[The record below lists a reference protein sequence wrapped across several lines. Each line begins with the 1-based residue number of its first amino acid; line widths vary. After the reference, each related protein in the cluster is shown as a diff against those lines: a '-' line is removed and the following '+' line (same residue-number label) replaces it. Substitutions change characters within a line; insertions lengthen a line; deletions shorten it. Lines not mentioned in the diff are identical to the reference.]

1 MIYTRY
7 AIPQN
12 SQTILRNRY
21 LYFEMCKFKNTK
33 IISCL
38 ILFLGLS
45 SFLKLTAQL
54 SVVYPAER
62 SVFQRDN
69 SNRGTISI
77 SGNLVNNADKVEARL
92 IPVVFG
98 QGTGTDWITIDS
110 QIEGFSFTGKIESTG
125 GWYTLEIRSF
135 KGIQVVDIGTVQ
147 KVGIGEVF
155 VIAGQSNAQ
164 GFGNN
169 INAVGASDDRVN
181 GYNYYNNQFLNESV
195 PMDKFTKIQ
204 ANDFIGPRGLTAW
217 CWGELGDKLVKRLNV
232 PVMFYNAATE
242 GSSLEN
248 WVSSAAGRPTV
259 HPYTGQQFQG
269 GTPYSNLRIV
279 LQNLSSLYGVR
290 AVLWHQGEA
299 DSFTSE
305 SSYFDGLKTLIAE
318 TRKNTGKN
326 INWVVAKASLNA
338 NQVFAHIIKA
348 QNAVINTTQ
357 LVFDGPATDGIQFP
371 RPDGVHFS
379 NSGSVNGLSILADS
393 WDQSLNTFF
402 FTNSTPFKGTELN
415 EIKFKCDVNNLA
427 VLRLDKSFA
436 SIRWDGNNGSTSAST
451 IQVNQGDY
459 SAVARDAA
467 GNYIFS
473 NVMKVR
479 DAYPRFSPTI
489 TPAISITA
497 CIGKTVELKANTVA
511 DLSLVWN
518 TGETSTSI
526 NSGESKA
533 FYANFK
539 NTFDCLSPN
548 SNQLTPQFV
557 NPPPKPN
564 LEFVNNKNA
573 DCEGGKVEVRV
584 NNPFNF
590 GVQWNTGETTNTVAY
605 TSTPPAGSFVTLY
618 SNFDCPSPVSNTV
631 KPLIQILPATPTL
644 VQSGPYS
651 MEAISNDDPNQ
662 FEWYLENKFLKVE
675 QKDLMVT
682 QNGYYKVN
690 SVKNFTTPTGGT
702 LTCKSKFSSIV
713 SYTKNSAISGLSVY
727 PNPVVDGT
735 FKLTSDTEIKNVN
748 IQLYTSD
755 GQLVLTSSVG
765 TLLAPVPIH
774 LNEHRTG
781 GKFILSVGYG
791 NTKKTYNLI
800 FE

>member
-1 MIYTRY
+1 MPVNGLARQYIETDIYTD
-7 AIPQN
+7 
-12 SQTILRNRY
+12 
-21 LYFEMCKFKNTK
+21 MCKLKNTK
-33 IISCL
+33 IIFCL
-38 ILFLGLS
+38 VLFTGLS
-45 SFLKLTAQL
+45 SFLNLTAQL

-69 SNRGTISI
+69 SNRGSIAI
-77 SGNLVNNADKVEARL
+77 SGNLVNSADKVEARL

-98 QGTGTDWITIDS
+98 QGTGTDWVTIDS
-110 QIEGFSFTGKIESTG
+110 QIEGYSFTGKIESTG
-125 GWYTLEIRSF
+125 GWYTLELRSF
-135 KGIQVVDIGTVQ
+135 KGIQVLDIGSVQ
-147 KVGIGEVF
+147 RVGIGEVF
-155 VIAGQSNAQ
+155 VVAGQSNAQ

-181 GYNYYNNQFLNESV
+181 GYSHYNNQFLNESV

-204 ANDFIGPRGLTAW
+204 ANESIGPRGLTAW

-232 PVMFYNAATE
+232 PVMFYNTANE
-242 GSSLEN
+242 GSSMEN
-248 WVSSAAGRPTV
+248 WVSSAAGRPTY
-259 HPYTGQQFQG
+259 HPFTGQQFQG

-279 LQNLSSLYGVR
+279 LQNLSSLYGIR

-305 SSYFDGLKTLIAE
+305 SSYSDGLKTIIAE

-338 NQVFAHIIKA
+338 NQVFAHIIRA
-348 QNAVINTTQ
+348 QNAVVNTTP
-357 LVFDGPATDGIQFP
+357 LVFDGPATDGIQVP
-371 RPDGVHFS
+371 RPDGVHFT
-379 NSGSVNGLSILADS
+379 NNGAVNGVSQLADS
-393 WDQSLNTFF
+393 WEQSLNTFF
-402 FTNSTPFKGTELN
+402 FTNSTPFKGTDLN
-415 EIKFKCDVNNLA
+415 EIKFRCDVNNMA
-427 VLRLDKSFA
+427 VLRLEKSFA
-436 SIRWDGNNGSTSAST
+436 SLRWDGNNGSTNAGT

-459 SAVARDAA
+459 SAVARDAS

-473 NVMKVR
+473 NLMKVR
-479 DAYPRFSPTI
+479 DAYPRTAPTI

-497 CIGKTVELKANTVA
+497 CIGKTVELKASTA
-511 DLSLVWN
+511 TDLSLVWN
-518 TGETSTSI
+518 TGETSPSI
-526 NSGESKA
+526 NSGESKVY
-533 FYANFK
+533 YANFK
-539 NTFDCLSPN
+539 NTFDCLSAN
-548 SNQLTPQFV
+548 SNQLMPQFV
-557 NPPPKPN
+557 NPPSKPN

-584 NNPFNF
+584 INPFNYS
-590 GVQWNTGETTNTVAY
+590 VLWNTGETSNNVTY
-605 TSTPPAGSFVTLY
+605 TTTPPAGASVTLL
-618 SNFDCPSPVSNTV
+618 SNFDCPSPVSNTIR
-631 KPLIQILPATPTL
+631 PLIQPLPATPAL

-651 MEAISNDDPNQ
+651 MEAISADEPNQ

-682 QNGYYKVN
+682 QSGNYKVN
-690 SVKNFTTPTGGT
+690 SVKSFTTPAGGT
-702 LTCKSKFSSIV
+702 LTCKSRFSSILT
-713 SYTKNSAISGLSVY
+713 YTKDSEISGLVVY
-727 PNPVVDGT
+727 PNPVIDGT
-735 FKLTSDTEIKNVN
+735 FKLTSDKEIKNVN

-755 GQLVLTSSVG
+755 GQLVLTSAVG